1 MASQETDDIPN
12 INRVRMDRP
21 GIRKALGDLEA
32 EIMELMWER
41 APGSGMTVREVFEV
55 LEQRRRIAY
64 TTVMN
69 TMARLARKKL
79 LRAETG
85 DQAYVYYPICSKSE
99 FVSHFVEQIVT
110 DLLVNFAGET
120 TQSLAR
126 LADPQAAERAREL
139 LAEITRRRAS
149 RTRRRS
155 E

>member
-1 MASQETDDIPN
+1 MASQDTGDIPN

-32 EIMELMWER
+32 EVMELVWER
-41 APGSGMTVREVFEV
+41 APGAGVTVRDVFEV

-79 LRAETG
+79 LRAEKG
-85 DQAYVYYPICSKSE
+85 DPAYVYYPVCSQSE

-126 LADPQAAERAREL
+126 LADPRAAERAREL
-139 LAEITRRRAS
+139 LTEITRRRAKQK
-149 RTRRRS
+149 RGRA